1 MQESSGER
9 LDQIT
14 EQPTSDPQARRRS
27 NQGRRRVARGA
38 TSTRERRRE
47 RTSTGAASTTS
58 ITSGPGSEDG
68 REGIQASAEPD
79 EGGHVSLRP
88 PAF

>member
-1 MQESSGER
+1 M
-9 LDQIT
+9 T
-14 EQPTSDPQARRRS
+14 RR
-27 NQGRRRVARGA
+27 GTAG
-38 TSTRERRRE
+38 
-47 RTSTGAASTTS
+47 TTS

-79 EGGHVSLRP
+79 EGGQVSPRP

>member
-47 RTSTGAASTTS
+47 RTRTGAAST
-58 ITSGPGSEDG
+58 TSGPGSEDG
-68 REGIQASAEPD
+68 RDGIQASAEPD
-79 EGGHVSLRP
+79 EGGQVSLRP